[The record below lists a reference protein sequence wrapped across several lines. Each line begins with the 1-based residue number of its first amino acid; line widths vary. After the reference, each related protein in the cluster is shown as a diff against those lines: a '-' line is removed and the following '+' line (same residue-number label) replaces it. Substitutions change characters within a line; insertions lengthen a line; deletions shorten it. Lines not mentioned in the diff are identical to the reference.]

1 MIELNL
7 TNLEDLARGT
17 AFLATGGGGDPYIG
31 KLMLKHQL
39 EQGKKVKIIR
49 SNKNNKKTYNIDLTE
64 ANIMTSDFFYLKNND
79 LIYIQPLKYKGFR
92 KSQSQ
97 TLLSVLTTV
106 AILFN
111 VYLKATE

>member
-1 MIELNL
+1 MGEVNTPGKYPIYKESITIYDAIAMAGDINDFA
-7 TNLEDLARGT
+7 DLS
-17 AFLATGGGGDPYIG
+17 
-31 KLMLKHQL
+31 
-39 EQGKKVKIIR
+39 KVKIIR
-49 SNKNNKKTYNIDLTE
+49 SNKNNKKTYNIDLTQ

>member
-1 MIELNL
+1 
-7 TNLEDLARGT
+7 
-17 AFLATGGGGDPYIG
+17 
-31 KLMLKHQL
+31 
-39 EQGKKVKIIR
+39 
-49 SNKNNKKTYNIDLTE
+49 
-64 ANIMTSDFFYLKNND
+64 MTSDFFYLKNND